1 MSEMQYLTPKT
12 SIKEINQKERRSSSA
27 QAVAEIMFVKMA
39 QEQQLDEVTINEYP
53 DLFVEWD
60 ENWRGSAG
68 SIVQDEGQLYRSIHD
83 VTNAGQNTKP
93 SDTPS
98 MWTRI
103 GNPLE
108 EFPEWVQP
116 LGAHDAYA
124 NGDKVTHNEKKW
136 VSDVGSNVW
145 EPGVYGWSEYTE
157 PVAAQEAAEDAGEA
171 TEE

>member
-12 SIKEINQKERRSSSA
+12 SIKELNQKERRSSSA

-83 VTNAGQNTKP
+83 VTNEGLPIPPPCGRASETLSRSSLSGFSRSEHMTPMQMATK
-93 SDTPS
+93 
-98 MWTRI
+98 
-103 GNPLE
+103 
-108 EFPEWVQP
+108 
-116 LGAHDAYA
+116 
-124 NGDKVTHNEKKW
+124 
-136 VSDVGSNVW
+136 
-145 EPGVYGWSEYTE
+145 
-157 PVAAQEAAEDAGEA
+157 
-171 TEE
+171 